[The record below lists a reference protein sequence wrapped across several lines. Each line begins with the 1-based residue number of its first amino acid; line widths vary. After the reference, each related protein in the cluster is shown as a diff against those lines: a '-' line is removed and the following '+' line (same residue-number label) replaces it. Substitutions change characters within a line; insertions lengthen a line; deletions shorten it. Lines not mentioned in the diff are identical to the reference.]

1 VKPGKTN
8 FESRIYGK
16 TVRLTNKW
24 RDGQTFNARNK
35 GESRAWCN

>member
-24 RDGQTFNARNK
+24 RNGQTFNARNK